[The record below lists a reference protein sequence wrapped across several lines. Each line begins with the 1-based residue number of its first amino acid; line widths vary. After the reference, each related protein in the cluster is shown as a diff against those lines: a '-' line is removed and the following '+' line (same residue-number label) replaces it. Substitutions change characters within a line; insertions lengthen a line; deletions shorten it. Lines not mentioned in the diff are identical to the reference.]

1 LQLGL
6 NAIVSW
12 AFSLYGSVE
21 KQEAIMACKRCTSDN
36 QRVFNGEVA
45 IHFRGL
51 KGLDEPI
58 VWSFPKLL
66 VCLECGFTEF
76 TIPERE
82 LSVLAT
88 GEAVAGA
95 VVLDK
100 KVARS
105 LAA

>member
-1 LQLGL
+1 
-6 NAIVSW
+6 
-12 AFSLYGSVE
+12 
-21 KQEAIMACKRCTSDN
+21 
-36 QRVFNGEVA
+36 
-45 IHFRGL
+45 
-51 KGLDEPI
+51 
-58 VWSFPKLL
+58 
-66 VCLECGFTEF
+66 
-76 TIPERE
+76 